1 MQQSAVEW
9 LVEKIK
15 LKYDI
20 DFYHIK
26 NDIDQAKEMEKQQ
39 IMNAYNER
47 AYDIE
52 SFDDSPEE
60 YYNNTY
66 KQ

>member
-1 MQQSAVEW
+1 MTAVEW
-9 LVEKIK
+9 LVNELYTKIEMIGDGNLFDK
-15 LKYDI
+15 ILNK
-20 DFYHIK
+20 
-26 NDIDQAKEMEKQQ
+26 AKEMEKQQ

-66 KQ
+66 KK